1 MFVRSPRI
9 SVYLEPL
16 DTWVLR
22 LSEVTEKDEGKYE
35 CHLNQKKE
43 PIKMS
48 LFLQVYGEQTSH

>member
-1 MFVRSPRI
+1 MRSPHI
-9 SVYLEPL
+9 SVYTEPL

-22 LSEVTEKDEGKYE
+22 LASVTVRDEGKYE

-48 LFLQVYGEQTSH
+48 LVLLVYGNQF

>member
-1 MFVRSPRI
+1 M
-9 SVYLEPL
+9 EPL

-22 LSEVTEKDEGKYE
+22 LSSVTVKDEGKYE

-48 LFLQVYGEQTSH
+48 LFLLVYGNQS